1 MKDTPR
7 KNELKQNLLKTR
19 QENRGL
25 KRKLE
30 DSFEEIKSMD
40 NKMNQLSYQCEKTL
54 IVLNKIEEDYGKVFY
69 KLMSDTFDKD
79 SMNKSLTLE
88 LNELQEKY
96 DTATKNIEKAEKK
109 IKKLNA
115 RNLKKKI
122 KTRNKNI

>member
-1 MKDTPR
+1 
-7 KNELKQNLLKTR
+7 
-19 QENRGL
+19 
-25 KRKLE
+25 
-30 DSFEEIKSMD
+30 MD
-40 NKMNQLSYQCEKTL
+40 NESAEMNQLSYQYEKTL
-54 IVLNKIEEDYGKVFY
+54 IVLNKIKEYYGKVLD

-96 DTATKNIEKAEKK
+96 DTATKNIEKTEKK

-122 KTRNKNI
+122 KTRNKNIRKNNINLINLSRN